1 MPALK
6 IAEIYDYLF
15 LKLDDFALLVNYIL
29 GDGSFDKF
37 RPSEKYALMLLTN
50 FFVYVVGFAL
60 LILAYKML
68 TAIMSRFQEVI
79 VDIVSIM
86 EFIIGSTLGDL
97 PVYVQP
103 VAWVMTLVL
112 SVIFFLIL
120 LKIVTIPFTGWMRQ
134 YDRIR
139 QWLS

>member
-79 VDIVSIM
+79 VNIVSIM